1 MTKIKD
7 LDIPTIGDAL
17 REGSRCLRDVGLPSA
32 SLEVA
37 LLLGMATGLDRLAL
51 HTRTATPLTSEQVR
65 GFLDLMER
73 RARREPLQYITGHQ
87 EFMGL
92 DFEVTPAVLIPRAD
106 TEILVETVLDAEE
119 DRGAEDRRSEEHAVE
134 DEASPEPVWLADVG
148 TGSGAIA
155 IALAS
160 YLPYLHVVA
169 VDLSEEALAIARRNA
184 ESHGVADR
192 ITFLPGDGLAPLAP
206 YRGKF
211 RYLVSNPPYILDE
224 EVLALEPEVRDWEPR
239 MALTPGED
247 ALHWYRIFAEH
258 AHESLLPDGMLA
270 MEVGMGQSQDVVA
283 LLTRSTK
290 WRAAEI
296 RSDLGGIE
304 RVVYARRA

>member
-1 MTKIKD
+1 MTQ
-7 LDIPTIGDAL
+7 LQPQTIPTIGDAL
-17 REGSRCLRDVGLPSA
+17 REGSRCLRDIGLPSA

-37 LLLGMATGLDRLAL
+37 LLLGMATGLDRLGL
-51 HTRTATPLTSEQVR
+51 HTRTATPLTPEQASA
-65 GFLDLMER
+65 FLALMDR

-92 DFEVTPAVLIPRAD
+92 DFEVSPAVLIPRAD
-106 TEILVETVLDAEE
+106 TEMLVETILDAEE
-119 DRGAEDRRSEEHAVE
+119 ERGSSGHDAGEK
-134 DEASPEPVWLADVG
+134 VWLADIG

-160 YLPYLHVVA
+160 YLPYLHIVA

-184 ESHGVADR
+184 EAHDVADR
-192 ITFLPGDGLAPLAP
+192 ITFIQGDGLGPLEP
-206 YRGKF
+206 YRAKL

-239 MALTPGED
+239 MALTPGSD
-247 ALHWYRIFAEH
+247 SLHWYRIFAAQGADYLET
-258 AHESLLPDGMLA
+258 DGMLA

-283 LLTRSTK
+283 LLAESRR
-290 WRAAEI
+290 WQPAEI
-296 RSDLGGIE
+296 RSDLGEIE
-304 RVVYARRA
+304 RVVYAVRA

>member
-1 MTKIKD
+1 MTQ
-7 LDIPTIGDAL
+7 LQPQAIPTIGDAL
-17 REGSRCLRDVGLPSA
+17 REGSRCLRDIGLPSA

-37 LLLGMATGLDRLAL
+37 LLLGMATGLDRLGL
-51 HTRTATPLTSEQVR
+51 HTRTATPLTPEQASAFVS
-65 GFLDLMER
+65 LMER
-73 RARREPLQYITGHQ
+73 RAQREPLQYITGHQ

-106 TEILVETVLDAEE
+106 TEMLVETILDAEE
-119 DRGAEDRRSEEHAVE
+119 ERGSSRPEDGEEVG
-134 DEASPEPVWLADVG
+134 EPVWLADVG

-155 IALAS
+155 ISLAS

-184 ESHGVADR
+184 ETHGVSER
-192 ITFLPGDGLAPLAP
+192 ITFLQGDGLAPLEP

-224 EVLALEPEVRDWEPR
+224 EVLTLEPEVRDWEPHL
-239 MALTPGED
+239 ALTPGSD
-247 ALHWYRIFAEH
+247 PLHWYRIFASQ
-258 AHESLLPDGMLA
+258 AAPYLQADGMLA
-270 MEVGMGQSQDVVA
+270 MEVGMGQSQEVA
-283 LLTRSTK
+283 GLLE
-290 WRAAEI
+290 AAGPWEPAEV

-304 RVVYARRA
+304 RVVYAARA